1 MQQRTSEPALNL
13 APATARLIFLFVGL
27 HLIRLLLPEGIDQAL
42 VETLAV
48 VPALYT
54 EGPFDVSWLWRPFT
68 YVALHGGWL
77 HLLVNCAMLAAL
89 GSGVERAIGA
99 KRFLL
104 IFFACGIA
112 GAAAH
117 VAAYPDSADAIIGA
131 SGGISGLFA
140 AVVLAMRQRS
150 GQRLLPLAAVWI
162 AVMVVTGALGIGG
175 DGEQNI
181 AWVAHVGGFVAGL
194 GLFGALARSPGSDQ
208 RPEQKE

>member
-1 MQQRTSEPALNL
+1 MQQRSSEPAINL
-13 APATARLIFLFVGL
+13 APATARLILLFVGL
-27 HLIRLLLPEGIDQAL
+27 HLIRLVLPAATDETL

-48 VPALYT
+48 VPVLYT
-54 EGPFDVSWLWRPFT
+54 QGDFDLSWLWRPFT
-68 YVALHGGWL
+68 YMALHGGWL
-77 HLLVNCAMLAAL
+77 HLIVNVAMLAAL

-99 KRFLL
+99 KRFLA
-104 IFFACGIA
+104 IFFACGVA

-117 VAAYPDSADAIIGA
+117 VLAYPDSADAIIGA

-140 AVVLAMRQRS
+140 AVILAMRQRS

-181 AWVAHVGGFVAGL
+181 AWVAHVGGFVCGL
-194 GLFGALARSPGSDQ
+194 ALFGVMTRSPDRSTTPTEID
-208 RPEQKE
+208 